1 MQSCNLFDRWNAH
14 QSDDRQLVLTPA
26 DIDEAVRIFRK
37 YARLLR
43 LLAGVD
49 LDEAVET
56 SAAFFHF
63 SGQRTSKLGSVNR
76 LDHIEHLDYIM
87 YFVGL

>member
-1 MQSCNLFDRWNAH
+1 MQDRHLLDRWNAH
-14 QSDDRQLVLTPA
+14 QSDDRQLVLAPA
-26 DIDEAVRIFRK
+26 DIDETVRIFRK
-37 YARLLR
+37 YARLLW

-56 SAAFFHF
+56 SAVFFHF
-63 SGQRTSKLGSVNR
+63 SGKRASELGSVNR
-76 LDHIEHLDYIM
+76 LDHIEHLDYIP